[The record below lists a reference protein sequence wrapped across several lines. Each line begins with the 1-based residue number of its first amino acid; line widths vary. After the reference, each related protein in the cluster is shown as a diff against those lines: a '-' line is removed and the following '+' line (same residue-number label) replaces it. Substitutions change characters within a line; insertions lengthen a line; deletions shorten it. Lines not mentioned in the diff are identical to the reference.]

1 MKLVVV
7 ATTLAAALA
16 VASTAVAGGSAKAV
30 IGSRALAVSVPADPV
45 PARVGGVA
53 RTLIRVVNPNDFTVT
68 VVIHSRTLTLG
79 DDGKVSVG
87 SRPDPR
93 WSGRVRFPHDALRIS
108 AQSYRNVPLAI
119 RVPQLS
125 PDLYFVGFLVTPVAT
140 AGGSITVVNQI
151 GSFLTLDVPGPR
163 LRLLTGHLHLPSF
176 VLGSKAT
183 GEMRV
188 TNLGRASVTMWG
200 ENDTTSSPG
209 GTFEQERL
217 APSLL
222 PVGRSRSIAVT
233 GKPRWPVGI
242 VTVTTR
248 VTYPGRTAAQT
259 RELVLTSRVI
269 VVSPWVPAALG
280 GLVAAAAAAWFWRR
294 RRTKRRVPPLR
305 PGSRVHSGGT
315 A

>member
-1 MKLVVV
+1 MRFAVV
-7 ATTLAAALA
+7 ATTLATALA
-16 VASTAVAGGSAKAV
+16 VASTAAAGGSAKPVSGA
-30 IGSRALAVSVPADPV
+30 RALAVSVPADPV
-45 PARVGGVA
+45 PARAGGVS
-53 RTLIRVVNPNDFTVT
+53 RTLIRVVNPNAFAVS
-68 VVIHSRTLTLG
+68 VVIGSRTLALG

-87 SRPDPR
+87 SAPDPR
-93 WSGRVRFPHDALRIS
+93 WAGRVQFPRSELRIP

-119 RVPQLS
+119 RVPHLS

-140 AGGSITVVNQI
+140 EGGSIKVVNQI

-176 VLGSKAT
+176 VFGSKVT

-188 TNLGRASVTMWG
+188 TNLGHASVTMWG

-209 GTFEQERL
+209 GTFEQQRL
-217 APSLL
+217 APSLV

-248 VTYPGRTAAQT
+248 VTYPGRTAAET
-259 RELVLTSRVI
+259 RELVQTSRVL
-269 VVSPWVPAALG
+269 VVSPWVPAAAGAL
-280 GLVAAAAAAWFWRR
+280 LALLIAPWLWRR
-294 RRTKRRVPPLR
+294 RGVERVRGASPHP
-305 PGSRVHSGGT
+305 SG
-315 A
+315 